1 MALVGDAAHTHDPL
15 LAQGAGRAIESGVAL
30 AAAVA
35 AWRERGQPG
44 RETLQAAIR
53 AEAARQHERD
63 LLLQTLGGVAS
74 SMGQAGPAASGAR
87 QLARRHGSSS
97 STQDVL
103 AKYGHQQ
110 ARNPRPAAD
119 RPPVWAATNAGA
131 KTKPPRYSEKQ
142 KMGWLAF
149 GVLAPCCFVY
159 SMWQGAQVIN
169 EIKKRRGVTE
179 QEAAEPDFLASLAQ
193 DDGQAQEPQEVAED
207 PAAAQARAAAIAR
220 LEMQR
225 AAVRQQR
232 ERLEAEIA
240 ELSAESAA
248 ARRDIGAETP
258 AAAAAAAA
266 ASTAAAPEASG
277 GAAPVAMDGTQNP
290 HPPLRLDKSSAQ
302 QPSKNRLRTQATSSP
317 PKHSTAKSSARSSS
331 AARGAWV
338 TTGRRRPRRGWRRW
352 RRWRRRRRRRR
363 WQR

>member
-1 MALVGDAAHTHDPL
+1 MRRCRPSPRHVARPQRLSAAPPV
-15 LAQGAGRAIESGVAL
+15 GAGWG
-30 AAAVA
+30 AAARVGA
-35 AWRERGQPG
+35 G
-44 RETLQAAIR
+44 
-53 AEAARQHERD
+53 
-63 LLLQTLGGVAS
+63 LG
-74 SMGQAGPAASGAR
+74 GAR

-97 STQDVL
+97 STQEVL

-193 DDGQAQEPQEVAED
+193 DDGEAQEPQEVAED

-240 ELSAESAA
+240 ELNAESAA

-258 AAAAAAAA
+258 AAAAAA
-266 ASTAAAPEASG
+266 STAAAPEARG
-277 GAAPVAMDGTQNP
+277 GAAPTAMDGSQATP
-290 HPPLRLDKSSAQ
+290 HPPLGLD
-302 QPSKNRLRTQATSSP
+302 
-317 PKHSTAKSSARSSS
+317 
-331 AARGAWV
+331 
-338 TTGRRRPRRGWRRW
+338 
-352 RRWRRRRRRRR
+352 
-363 WQR
+363 

>member
-1 MALVGDAAHTHDPL
+1 MRRCRPSPRPVARPQRRLSAARPV
-15 LAQGAGRAIESGVAL
+15 GAGWG
-30 AAAVA
+30 AAARVGA
-35 AWRERGQPG
+35 G
-44 RETLQAAIR
+44 
-53 AEAARQHERD
+53 
-63 LLLQTLGGVAS
+63 LG
-74 SMGQAGPAASGAR
+74 GAR

-97 STQDVL
+97 STQEVL

-169 EIKKRRGVTE
+169 EIKRRRGVTE

-193 DDGQAQEPQEVAED
+193 DDGEAQEPQEVAED

-240 ELSAESAA
+240 ELNAESAA

-258 AAAAAAAA
+258 AAAAAAA
-266 ASTAAAPEASG
+266 STAAAPEARG
-277 GAAPVAMDGTQNP
+277 GAAPAAMDGSQPRPPTLGSRLAS
-290 HPPLRLDKSSAQ
+290 PPLRPRPVARTGDFLPCETFKGEVLGAEFKRG
-302 QPSKNRLRTQATSSP
+302 PRGMGYYRTQE
-317 PKHSTAKSSARSSS
+317 AKERL
-331 AARGAWV
+331 AAVEAMAKAEEEAAV
-338 TTGRRRPRRGWRRW
+338 AAAMEDVRRRLTPKPTPSAGGGE
-352 RRWRRRRRRRR
+352 
-363 WQR
+363 

>member
-1 MALVGDAAHTHDPL
+1 MIPRPAPRPAAGGMRRCRPSLRPVARPQRLSGATPPAVGSS
-15 LAQGAGRAIESGVAL
+15 GAGAGWG
-30 AAAVA
+30 AAARV
-35 AWRERGQPG
+35 GSG
-44 RETLQAAIR
+44 
-53 AEAARQHERD
+53 
-63 LLLQTLGGVAS
+63 LGGGRQQQLARV
-74 SMGQAGPAASGAR
+74 GAGVGGAR

-97 STQDVL
+97 STQEVL

-193 DDGQAQEPQEVAED
+193 DDGEAQEPQEVAED

-240 ELSAESAA
+240 ELGAESAA

-277 GAAPVAMDGTQNP
+277 GAAPAAMDGSQATP
-290 HPPLRLDKSSAQ
+290 HPPLGLDESAAE
-302 QPSKNRLRTQATSSP
+302 PGCAQATFSP
-317 PKHSTAKSSARSSS
+317 PKHSKVKS
-331 AARGAWV
+331 
-338 TTGRRRPRRGWRRW
+338 
-352 RRWRRRRRRRR
+352 
-363 WQR
+363 